1 MRLSRWLPIAHAGHC
16 AVWAAATAL
25 PAASS
30 FGATSVCVS
39 VCVRPRG
46 AACAQLSDNRK
57 IGIMLMVCGLT
68 FLFLGVL
75 LVFNSGLLAMGNI
88 LFLASFPFLI
98 GLKPTL
104 SFFNPLQRRQKL
116 RGILLFFSG
125 IVLVLTGWAKI
136 GILLEVV
143 GMVEMFGTFVPH
155 VVTFLRQFPYVG
167 HVLNLPI
174 VATVIDRLSGRR
186 TPV

>member
-1 MRLSRWLPIAHAGHC
+1 
-16 AVWAAATAL
+16 
-25 PAASS
+25 
-30 FGATSVCVS
+30 
-39 VCVRPRG
+39 
-46 AACAQLSDNRK
+46 
-57 IGIMLMVCGLT
+57 MLMVCGLT